1 MFREYKWYLA
11 HGFKRKVALEI
22 VNARQPYYK
31 TVGKE
36 WRQICNYQKSELK
49 IIDLF
54 FADKAIF
61 VEGASERLV

>member
-49 IIDLF
+49 TNS
-54 FADKAIF
+54 
-61 VEGASERLV
+61 V

>member
-49 IIDLF
+49 IIDCLLMPSC
-54 FADKAIF
+54 KSIL
-61 VEGASERLV
+61 RQP